1 MDERFYDA
9 YQRIWAPPGTDEV
22 RVQMGQESAFR
33 TNLYN
38 AIRDFGLDRDHHR
51 ITNSG
56 LYRKFHEG
64 LIEIAETQGI
74 DLTKDQLSVHF
85 QTKKNEIFS
94 NWLEAPPDTYTLV
107 FPIMI
112 RSKHFPDEVELC
124 ESKAEQIDNSQWE
137 DHLTAAKND
146 DDSNFDSFL
155 DELPNNYSDDPL
167 ERREWTYLKVEIEA
181 RDEFYA
187 LHRVSE
193 LVETRFAEI
202 NFFDQLWSAGMPQ
215 PGSSDRAPYEKWTRH
230 QEPPFYLILQ
240 DGDFVR
246 YRGMDFD
253 YRRSIG
259 LFHFSHANDIDEISD
274 IPTFDYDADKGTY
287 EGYIV
292 SALLAY
298 QDGITERSVRQ
309 SFFSFWRGIE
319 ILSNTS
325 DYSNASDFDKMVDR
339 GEFALTYHHDGDNS
353 LRPELK
359 RAVKEI
365 EEKRHELVHDGLK
378 TEIHQGHRNGA
389 KLLLDG
395 LLLLYIDKYGQ
406 WDIDDM
412 GSFLKHGVEY
422 QEKIQ
427 FVKTLLSDFS

>member
-9 YQRIWAPPGTDEV
+9 YQRIWELPRTGEV
-22 RVQMGQESAFR
+22 RVQMGQESAFKK
-33 TNLYN
+33 NLFG
-38 AIRDFGLDRDHHR
+38 AIRDLGLDRDHHR
-51 ITNSG
+51 ITNRG
-56 LYRKFHEG
+56 LYKKFHEG
-64 LIEIAETQGI
+64 LIEIAETHGT
-74 DLTKDQLSVHF
+74 DLTEDELSGHF
-85 QTKKNEIFS
+85 QTKKNGIFS
-94 NWLEAPPDTYTLV
+94 NWLGTPPDTYKLV

-112 RSKHFPDEVELC
+112 RSKHFPDEVELY
-124 ESKAEQIDNSQWE
+124 ESKAEQIDEDQWE
-137 DHLTAAKND
+137 NHLIVAEND
-146 DDSNFDSFL
+146 DDSSFDSFL
-155 DELPNNYSDDPL
+155 DELPNDYSDHPL
-167 ERREWTYLKVEIEA
+167 KRREWTFLMIEMKA

-193 LVETRFAEI
+193 LVESRFAEI
-202 NFFDQLWSAGMPQ
+202 NFFDQLWAAGMPQ

-230 QEPPFYLILQ
+230 QEPPFYLIFQ
-240 DGDFVR
+240 DGDFVT
-246 YRGMDFD
+246 YRPMDFD
-253 YRRSIG
+253 YRRSVG
-259 LFHFSHANDIDEISD
+259 RFHFNHADDVDEISD

-339 GEFALTYHHDGDNS
+339 GEFALSYHHDMDDS

-359 RAVKEI
+359 RAIEEI
-365 EEKRHELVHDGLK
+365 EEKRHELVHEGLK

-389 KLLLDG
+389 KLILDG

-406 WDIDDM
+406 WDLNDM
-412 GSFLKHGVEY
+412 SSFLKHGVEY
-422 QEKIQ
+422 QEKVQ
-427 FVKTLLSDFS
+427 FLTTLLTDLS

>member
-1 MDERFYDA
+1 MDDRIYDA
-9 YQRIWAPPGTDEV
+9 YQRIWDPPGGDEIG
-22 RVQMGQESAFR
+22 VQMGQEYGFK
-33 TNLYN
+33 TKLFN

-56 LYRKFHEG
+56 IYRKFHEG
-64 LIEIAETQGI
+64 LIEIAETEGT
-74 DLTKDQLSVHF
+74 DLTEDELSVHF
-85 QTKKNEIFS
+85 QAKKKEIFS
-94 NWLEAPPDTYTLV
+94 NWLGGLPDTYMLI

-112 RSKHFPDEVELC
+112 RSRHFPDEIELF
-124 ESKAEQIDNSQWE
+124 ESKAEQIDDSQWE
-137 DHLTAAKND
+137 SHLTTVKSD
-146 DDSNFDSFL
+146 DESNFDSFL
-155 DELPNNYSDDPL
+155 DELPNDYSDDPL
-167 ERREWTYLKVEIEA
+167 ERREWTFLKVDIEA

-202 NFFDQLWSAGMPQ
+202 NFFDNLWAVGMPQ
-215 PGSSDRAPYEKWTRH
+215 PGSSDRAPYEKWTRN
-230 QEPPFYLILQ
+230 QEPPFYLIFQ
-240 DGDFVR
+240 DGDFVT
-246 YRGMDFD
+246 YRPMDFD

-259 LFHFSHANDIDEISD
+259 RFHFKQADDIDEISD

-339 GEFALTYHHDGDNS
+339 GEFALTYHHNGDTS

-359 RAVKEI
+359 QGIKEI
-365 EEKRHELVHDGLK
+365 EEKRHELVHEGLK
-378 TEIHQGHRNGA
+378 TEIHRGHRNGA
-389 KLLLDG
+389 KLLLDA

-406 WDIDDM
+406 WNIDDM

-422 QEKIQ
+422 REKVQ
-427 FVKTLLSDFS
+427 FVTTLLSDLQ

>member
-9 YQRIWAPPGTDEV
+9 YQQIWMPPGADKV
-22 RVQMGQESAFR
+22 HVQMGRRSAFE

-38 AIRDFGLDRDHHR
+38 AIRDIGLDRDYHR
-51 ITNSG
+51 ITNRG
-56 LYRKFHEG
+56 LSRKFHKG
-64 LIEIAETQGI
+64 LIEIAETQGT
-74 DLTKDQLSVHF
+74 DLSEDELSPHF
-85 QTKKNEIFS
+85 QNKRNEIFS
-94 NWLEAPPDTYTLV
+94 NWLGTPPDTYLLV

-112 RSKHFPDEVELC
+112 RSKHFPDEVDLY

-137 DHLTAAKND
+137 SHLTTAKND

-155 DELPNNYSDDPL
+155 DELPNDYSDDLL
-167 ERREWTYLKVEIEA
+167 ERREWTYLKAEIEA

-202 NFFDQLWSAGMPQ
+202 NFFDKLWSAGVPQ
-215 PGSSDRAPYEKWTRH
+215 PTGSDRAPYEKWTRH
-230 QEPPFYLILQ
+230 QEPPFYLTFK
-240 DGDFVR
+240 DGDFVT
-246 YRGMDFD
+246 YRPMDLD

-259 LFHFSHANDIDEISD
+259 RFHFNHADDIYEINDI
-274 IPTFDYDADKGTY
+274 PMFDYDADKRTY

-298 QDGITERSVRQ
+298 QDAVTERSVRQ

-325 DYSNASDFDKMVDR
+325 DYSNASDFDNMVDR
-339 GEFALTYHHDGDNS
+339 GEFAFTYYHDGDNS

-359 RAVKEI
+359 RAIEEI
-365 EEKRHELVHDGLK
+365 EEKRHELVHEGLK

-412 GSFLKHGVEY
+412 ESFLKYGVEY
-422 QEKIQ
+422 QEMIQ
-427 FVKTLLSDFS
+427 FVTTLLSDLS